1 MLISRISLATL
12 VLVAA
17 AGLAYGQQKSYPQ
30 KTRSQKA
37 CPQKACP
44 QITYPQIT
52 CLPSTCG
59 KCDTGCGGKGYLDLK
74 PHFKTCGS
82 EKQGCDAQPDTK
94 VYTGNVYQS
103 ECQTVCLPKL
113 AGCLSRGGL
122 KDACGACGPCKSCEP
137 AMPAKGGCKSLGC
150 GDYGPRAGLFAS
162 LIQKGGGCVGLGK
175 GGCESAKGGEC
186 GKGPGPLDR
195 FTCKP
200 RVKKHLLVKK
210 VDVCELPTI
219 TCTVTGKG
227 KGCGKGGGTVEP
239 DRYRDLLEPPLELEA
254 EDISVEA
261 APEIPDPPS
270 ANLGRSLRGSR
281 TSTRNSRS
289 GLFDLLLR

>member
-1 MLISRISLATL
+1 MLISRISLAAL

-17 AGLAYGQQKSYPQ
+17 TGLAYGQQKS
-30 KTRSQKA
+30 

-44 QITYPQIT
+44 QKGCP
-52 CLPSTCG
+52 PSTCD
-59 KCDTGCGGKGYLDLK
+59 KCDTGCGGKGCLDLK
-74 PHFKTCGS
+74 PHFKTCGG
-82 EKQGCDAQPDTK
+82 EKQGCAVQSDTK
-94 VYTGNVYQS
+94 VYTGNAYQC

-137 AMPAKGGCKSLGC
+137 AMPAKGGCGSIGC
-150 GDYGPRAGLFAS
+150 GDCGTRAGLFAS
-162 LIQKGGGCVGLGK
+162 LVQKGGGCVGLGK
-175 GGCESAKGGEC
+175 GGCEPAKGGEC

-210 VDVCELPTI
+210 VDVCEVPAI

-227 KGCGKGGGTVEP
+227 KGCGKGDNMGDGLIAP
-239 DRYRDLLEPPLELEA
+239 NPYLDDPEPPVELEA
-254 EDISVEA
+254 AEDAVEA
-261 APEIPDPPS
+261 APEIPDPPPL
-270 ANLGRSLRGSR
+270 NLGRALRGNH
-281 TSTRNSRS
+281 TSTRHTRN
-289 GLFDLLLR
+289 GLFELLLR